1 LRICGSMK
9 TPGTN
14 AVSGEPDVKAFV
26 SGNKFDMSEAGV
38 HITYGGAKY
47 VLDHF
52 VLKTPR
58 CFFSSS
64 QQGFGSRI

>member
-1 LRICGSMK
+1 LK

-14 AVSGEPDVKAFV
+14 EVRGEPDVKAFV

-38 HITYGGAKY
+38 HITYGGAEY

-58 CFFSSS
+58 C
-64 QQGFGSRI
+64 RV